1 LCHAASA
8 FLASPF
14 QLAGILVVDGVA
26 EAASAWRGLGSGN
39 SIIGLGEIED
49 PHSLGFLWEKT
60 CEFLGFD
67 GYDGPGK
74 VMALAAE
81 ADPRRY
87 QPVFES
93 FVQLSLGGLRI
104 DPGVLQYRRR
114 GFAGMERRLGV
125 TGSAAS
131 ERAAV
136 AAGLQA
142 VTENAV
148 VHLAET
154 LYRRI
159 NTAGSVPVT
168 DLCLAGGVALNCLA
182 NARIAERT
190 SWRRLWIQ
198 PAAHDAGTALGAA
211 LAVWHLELAQARRVP
226 FPNAYWGPEF
236 SRGQCEAALL
246 RAGLPFTRP
255 ADPGRAVAQMLAEG
269 KVVAWF
275 QGRMEF
281 GPRALGNRSILA
293 DPANPGVRQRLNRT
307 IKEREAFR
315 PFAPS
320 LTADFTGEFCRMP
333 QAGGVS
339 NPTHYMKLALPV
351 SHGYAAGFPAV
362 VHGHN
367 GCATARVHVVEPGSN
382 PRYEELLD
390 AMRRIAGY
398 PAVLNTSFNIR
409 EPIVASPD
417 GACQSFLCSG
427 LDGML
432 LGGCLVKR

>member
-1 LCHAASA
+1 
-8 FLASPF
+8 
-14 QLAGILVVDGVA
+14 
-26 EAASAWRGLGSGN
+26 
-39 SIIGLGEIED
+39 
-49 PHSLGFLWEKT
+49 
-60 CEFLGFD
+60 
-67 GYDGPGK
+67 
-74 VMALAAE
+74 
-81 ADPRRY
+81 
-87 QPVFES
+87 
-93 FVQLSLGGLRI
+93 
-104 DPGVLQYRRR
+104 
-114 GFAGMERRLGV
+114 V
-125 TGSAAS
+125 TGSEANQ
-131 ERAAV
+131 RAAI

-142 VTENAV
+142 VTEDAV
-148 VHLAET
+148 VHLAQT

-159 NTAGSVPVT
+159 NTARDVPVT

-182 NARIAERT
+182 NARIVERT

-198 PAAHDAGTALGAA
+198 PAAHDAGTALGVA
-211 LAVWHLELAQARRVP
+211 LAVWHLELAQARRVA

-236 SRGQCEAALL
+236 SGRQCEAALL

-320 LTADFTGEFCRMP
+320 LTSDFGGEFCKMP
-333 QAGGVS
+333 QADGVS

-351 SHGYAAGFPAV
+351 THGYAASFPAV
-362 VHGHN
+362 IHGHN

-390 AMRRIAGY
+390 AMRAIKGY

-409 EPIVASPD
+409 EPIVAFPD
-417 GACQSFLCSG
+417 GACQSFLRSG

-432 LGGCLVKR
+432 LGECLVKR